1 MNQVQYKGLYE
12 EVKLKQRVWNKLVL
26 KDVWRR
32 QIKKKRTWK
41 KIQKK
46 ILKKTKKKRKNTWK
60 NTRKNAE
67 KNYVTIYWRMSWKKG
82 RDNELKS
89 IEVDVV
95 TKLIKDDIASSSNDN

>member
-1 MNQVQYKGLYE
+1 MNQGQYKGLYE
-12 EVKLKQRVWNKLVL
+12 EVRLNQRVWNKLVL

-32 QIKKKRTWK
+32 QIKKKNMEKNTE
-41 KIQKK
+41 K
-46 ILKKTKKKRKNTWK
+46 ILKKTKKKRKNNERILERMQK
-60 NTRKNAE
+60 E
-67 KNYVTIYWRMSWKKG
+67 NYVTIYWRMSWKKG